1 MILDKSTKIWLNY
14 TIGAIISVVL
24 LYTIWV
30 QVRKQIAEVGTDV
43 LWQTGPS
50 YFLVVCILLMPIN
63 ILLESKKWQMLAGSA
78 QPLSYPTAIAGVLAG
93 LAFSII
99 TPNRIGEYPGRI
111 MYLKR
116 KNTFRLISVSILGA
130 VAQMFTLFL
139 YGLLGLV
146 YYNIAFPGTI
156 EKVTLLICFIV
167 TAGIGL
173 VYLQFENWL
182 PLLQKIKW
190 FRKFKVFGQLLRRF
204 TRRQQLSILGISIL
218 RFGVFTA
225 QYLFLSRW
233 MHVDIPLAEGFC
245 MSALFFWVI
254 AIIPSIALAEL
265 GERGQVSLYLFHHLS
280 PNTVGILGATVGLW
294 LLNLILP
301 SIVGS
306 IFLIRMKLLN

>member
-30 QVRKQIAEVGTDV
+30 QVHKQVAQVGV
-43 LWQTGPS
+43 EAVWQTGPT
-50 YFLVVCILLMPIN
+50 YFLVLCVVLMPIN
-63 ILLESKKWQMLAGSA
+63 ILLEAKKWHLLAGSA
-78 QPLSYPTAIAGVLAG
+78 QSLSYGSALAGVLAG
-93 LAFSII
+93 LSFSII

-156 EKVTLLICFIV
+156 EKVTLLVCFVV

-190 FRKFKVFGQLLRRF
+190 FRKFKIFGQLLRRF
-204 TRRQQLSILGISIL
+204 TTRQQLTILGISIL

-233 MHVDIPLAEGFC
+233 MHVDIPLTEGFC

-306 IFLIRMKLLN
+306 VFLLRMKLLN